1 MAIRIQERFEVAAPP
16 DRVWSYLVDPT
27 RVVRCLPGAELLEVT
42 ADGGFLGRMKVKVG
56 PVTTAYKGKA
66 RFLETDAA
74 QRRARLTGAG
84 QETAGAG
91 SARMTM
97 TSEVVELPG
106 GRTEVR
112 VDVDVDVVGKVVQF
126 GRGLIEEVSRQLF
139 RQFAECARATLEA
152 TGPAQAAG
160 TAAVVGAAPA
170 PAGMATATPAASGAA
185 AAPPTAAVAAAP
197 APAQPLRVLPV
208 LWAAFV
214 AWIRRVFGGK
224 RPTA

>member
-27 RVVRCLPGAELLEVT
+27 RVVRCLPGAELLET
-42 ADGGFLGRMKVKVG
+42 TDDGGFLGRMKVKVG

-66 RFLETDAA
+66 RFLETDAEH
-74 QRRARLTGAG
+74 RRARLTGEG

-152 TGPAQAAG
+152 PAAEAGATSVGAAVPTAPGSGAVAGGIAAPAAG
-160 TAAVVGAAPA
+160 TV
-170 PAGMATATPAASGAA
+170 AGGI
-185 AAPPTAAVAAAP
+185 AAPPAT
-197 APAQPLRVLPV
+197 AQPLRVLPV
-208 LWAAFV
+208 LWAALV
-214 AWIRRVFGGK
+214 AWIRRIFG
-224 RPTA
+224 RSSRAS